1 MVMFLVLF
9 FLFIVAIAASRRP
22 QVQPPQPPHMPPFT
36 LYVKADGKV
45 ERLLV
50 RIEPN
55 GMRPMVAEF
64 RYTEAGR
71 IMTWSPGNFVPVK
84 R

>member
-22 QVQPPQPPHMPPFT
+22 QVQPPQSPQMPPFA
-36 LYVKADGKV
+36 LYIEADGKV

-50 RIEPN
+50 RIEPD
-55 GMRPMVAEF
+55 G
-64 RYTEAGR
+64 
-71 IMTWSPGNFVPVK
+71 I
-84 R
+84 